1 MARKEYTLYIDSF
14 LSVIMPVVLEKG
26 VPGYYAEVSDFDAD
40 QVLSESQVNAVLTY
54 SVYYCAQN
62 CLLNEGYEYQEIIN
76 TLDSSIDNIDCLK
89 NDEKELTRK
98 FIIAFRNCKII
109 RQDHAFDDWLCEVV
123 WPFFRDDE
131 YVYPS
136 PIARLISYGLDQKYI
151 FEISDIRM
159 TDKPKSREDNE

>member
-1 MARKEYTLYIDSF
+1 MTGKEYILYIDSF
-14 LSVIMPVVLEKG
+14 LPVIMPVVLEKG

-62 CLLNEGYEYQEIIN
+62 HLLNEGYEYQEIIN
-76 TLDSSIDNIDCLK
+76 TLDSSIDNVDCLED
-89 NDEKELTRK
+89 DEKELTRK
-98 FIIAFRNCKII
+98 FIIAFRNYKII